1 MRDSR
6 DARWSMCG
14 MKRIEAASSLVCAIR
29 ALLLGDRTRGRFAG
43 PWVDVESRGFEMA
56 PPADPAAAES
66 LARAPDRMFE
76 TTPGVLE
83 SSADGSEAT
92 RESPLMPLT
101 VGSHALE
108 AVLFSGLVELWRGS
122 CANVGGDGDGAG
134 GAMWLKMLEW

>member
-14 MKRIEAASSLVCAIR
+14 MKRIEAASSLVCAMR
-29 ALLLGDRTRGRFAG
+29 ALLLGDRTRGGFVG
-43 PWVDVESRGFEMA
+43 PWVESRGFEMT
-56 PPADPAAAES
+56 PPTDPTAVES
-66 LARAPDRMFE
+66 LERTPDRLFE

-108 AVLFSGLVELWRGS
+108 AVLFSGLVELWRGR
-122 CANVGGDGDGAG
+122 CADAGGDGDGA